1 MLICFIGSV
10 RCSAYIL
17 KLADVIRHLFG
28 VEAFAK
34 FAGTRTHAFL
44 DSDFYQHLDHAHNG
58 AISALS
64 PGSAGQT
71 RGNNSNVALGA
82 ASPASPSSIGACPTT
97 EVPDSVNADP
107 IDEVMTANGDT
118 MTLFFALFV
127 DGVQLHAHGRATTT
141 VVGVK
146 CLDLPGF
153 LCNTDLASYPL
164 AFIGGSKEPTN
175 MSEIMAIILKQFKN
189 HEPDGWVDDKG
200 MLPYYFP
207 YCPSVTQSVS
217 GARMGSG

>member
-1 MLICFIGSV
+1 MLIHFICSV

-44 DSDFYQHLDHAHNG
+44 DSEFYQHLDYAHNG
-58 AISALS
+58 AISVLS
-64 PGSAGQT
+64 QGSLGQT
-71 RGNNSNVALGA
+71 SGNNSTTALA
-82 ASPASPSSIGACPTT
+82 ADTPTSPSSIGACPST
-97 EVPDSVNADP
+97 EAPDSVNADP

-153 LCNTDLASYPL
+153 LCNTDMASYPL

-175 MSEIMAIILKQFKN
+175 MSEIMAIILKQFKD

-200 MLPYYFP
+200 MLPYYFSFVP
-207 YCPSVTQSVS
+207 Y
-217 GARMGSG
+217 